1 MDVGGDGAAAIKAH
15 KTLTGRPLEAGE
27 FSFSVVN
34 TLDDAAR
41 LVTSGTNDAQGD
53 IAFEPISYTMEKLNN
68 DVADG
73 LAVRAPDGVYTY
85 AYAVSEDTSSLP
97 AGVTPVVASFPVE
110 VLVTDSG
117 TGSLGAQVVYPEGSD
132 GSLEFRN
139 AYGTGV
145 GGATELAVGGVEVLV
160 TDSGTGSLG
169 AQVVY
174 PEGSDG
180 SLEFRNAY
188 GTGVGGATEL
198 AVGGAKV
205 LKVESGETAPD
216 IAGKFTFTLTGSKD
230 APMPE
235 GAKDGVKTATNDASA
250 KVLKVESGETAPDIA
265 GKFTFTLTGSKD
277 APMPEGAKD
286 GVKTATNDASGS
298 VDLGTISY
306 TMESV
311 FGSGSD
317 ERTKTFDYTVTESGE
332 VPGVV
337 NDPVSSRSFTVT
349 VTDKADVTHISVISE

>member
-34 TLDDAAR
+34 TLDDAAKP
-41 LVTSGTNDAQGD
+41 VTRGTNDAQGD
-53 IAFEPISYTMEKLNN
+53 IVFEPIAYTVEKLNG
-68 DVADG
+68 DVAAG
-73 LAVRAPDGVYTY
+73 LAAYADGVYTY
-85 AYAVSEDTSSLP
+85 TYAVSEDISSLP
-97 AGVTPVVASFPVE
+97 AGVTPVAASFTVK

-145 GGATELAVGGVEVLV
+145 GGAAELAVGG
-160 TDSGTGSLG
+160 T
-169 AQVVY
+169 
-174 PEGSDG
+174 
-180 SLEFRNAY
+180 
-188 GTGVGGATEL
+188 
-198 AVGGAKV
+198 KV

-216 IAGKFTFTLTGSKD
+216 IAGKY
-230 APMPE
+230 
-235 GAKDGVKTATNDASA
+235 
-250 KVLKVESGETAPDIA
+250 
-265 GKFTFTLTGSKD
+265 TFTLTGSKD

-286 GVKTATNDASGS
+286 GVKTATNDASGF

-311 FGSGSD
+311 FGSACS
-317 ERTKTFDYTVTESGE
+317 
-332 VPGVV
+332 
-337 NDPVSSRSFTVT
+337 DPVRASAPRRLTT
-349 VTDKADVTHISVISE
+349 R